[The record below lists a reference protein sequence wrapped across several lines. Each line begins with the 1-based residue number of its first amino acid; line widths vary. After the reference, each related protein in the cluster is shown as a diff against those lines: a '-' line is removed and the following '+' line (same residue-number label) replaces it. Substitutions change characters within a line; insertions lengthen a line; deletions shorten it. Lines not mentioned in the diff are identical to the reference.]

1 MKLNDIPYDEQVSR
15 LRSILSSGKNSL
27 TGFLALFAFRHHL
40 ATKHSENFDAKPIL
54 RWYLGQLAKDY
65 ISKYY
70 KQAKETLD
78 NLVEAGLLELA
89 GSTGDSE
96 YSLNEELYP
105 SLLSVLEDIFG
116 KEHIS
121 NEIARAKF
129 FKTPKSRKINDY
141 DSEVK
146 Q

>member
-1 MKLNDIPYDEQVSR
+1 MKLNEIPYDEQVSR

-40 ATKHSENFDAKPIL
+40 ATKHSESFDARPVL

-78 NLVEAGLLELA
+78 NLVEAGLLEVS
-89 GSTGDSE
+89 GSSGEEE
-96 YSLNEELYP
+96 YALDEELYP
-105 SLLSVLEDIFG
+105 SLLAVLEDIFG
-116 KEHIS
+116 KEHVS

-129 FKTPKSRKINDY
+129 FKKSKSRKTNDH
-141 DSEVK
+141 DSEVEK
-146 Q
+146 

>member
-40 ATKHSENFDAKPIL
+40 ALKHSESFDAKPVL

-78 NLVEAGLLELA
+78 NLVEAGLLEA
-89 GSTGDSE
+89 SGSTGDAE
-96 YSLNEELYP
+96 YALNEELYP
-105 SLLSVLEDIFG
+105 SLLLVLEDIFG
-116 KEHIS
+116 KEHVS

-129 FKTPKSRKINDY
+129 FKKSKPRKTNDY
-141 DSEVK
+141 NSEVK
-146 Q
+146 E